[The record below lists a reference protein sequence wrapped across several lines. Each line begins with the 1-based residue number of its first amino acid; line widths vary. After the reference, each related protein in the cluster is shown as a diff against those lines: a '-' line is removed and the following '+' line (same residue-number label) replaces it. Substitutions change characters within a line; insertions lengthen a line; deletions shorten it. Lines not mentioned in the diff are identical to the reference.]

1 MNKFFARFLGF
12 SVNNHE
18 SFKKIFLDI
27 MRGGGEGF
35 LVFFWPKFT
44 KNVTG
49 EGGGGQ
55 NVKKTAKFTFF
66 VNPIF
71 KYFLLKILGINYFRK
86 SPH

>member
-27 MRGGGEGF
+27 MRGGGGG
-35 LVFFWPKFT
+35 VFGLFWPKFT

-49 EGGGGQ
+49 EGGG
-55 NVKKTAKFTFF
+55 VKM
-66 VNPIF
+66 
-71 KYFLLKILGINYFRK
+71 
-86 SPH
+86 